1 MARKPQQ
8 ARSILSMARML
19 DAAEALFAEGGVE
32 ALTVEAV
39 VERSNTSVGSFYAR
53 FGERDGLLEAMHERF
68 LERLAAG
75 GQIAI
80 QAAARQKKL
89 VSALEVLITHIFA
102 IVREYRNSAR
112 FFVMHRST
120 DVKLRTQGIQANAF
134 FARMFADLVLRYQNE
149 IAHANP
155 ANAADVAW
163 RMTFAMFAQQVMF
176 ENQEV
181 SGLAIGDKAL
191 ARELAR
197 CLTAYLTS
205 ATSGTAF
212 ADRRRQNGLCQSPQA
227 AR

>member
-1 MARKPQQ
+1 MVRKPQQ

-19 DAAEALFAEGGVE
+19 DAADALFAEGGDE

-39 VERSNTSVGSFYAR
+39 VERSSTSVGSFYAR
-53 FGERDGLLEAMHERF
+53 FGDRNGLLEAMHERF
-68 LERLAAG
+68 LERLATG

-89 VSALEVLITHIFA
+89 VGALEVLITHIFA

-112 FFVMHRST
+112 FFVMHRSN
-120 DVKLRTQGIQANAF
+120 DVKMRAQGIQANAF
-134 FARMFADLVLRYQNE
+134 FARMFTDLVLRYQNE
-149 IAHANP
+149 IAHAKP

-181 SGLAIGDKAL
+181 SGAAISDKAL
-191 ARELAR
+191 VRELAR

-205 ATSGTAF
+205 AA
-212 ADRRRQNGLCQSPQA
+212 
-227 AR
+227 

>member
-1 MARKPQQ
+1 MVRKPQQ

-19 DAAEALFAEGGVE
+19 DAADALFAEGGDE

-39 VERSNTSVGSFYAR
+39 VERSSTSVGSFYAR
-53 FGERDGLLEAMHERF
+53 FGDRNGLLEAMHERF
-68 LERLAAG
+68 LERLATG

-89 VSALEVLITHIFA
+89 VGALEVLITHIFA

-120 DVKLRTQGIQANAF
+120 DVKMRAQGIQANAF
-134 FARMFADLVLRYQNE
+134 FARMFTDLVLRYQNE
-149 IAHANP
+149 IAHAKP

-181 SGLAIGDKAL
+181 SGAAISDKAL
-191 ARELAR
+191 VRELAR

-205 ATSGTAF
+205 AA
-212 ADRRRQNGLCQSPQA
+212 
-227 AR
+227 